1 VTRFSDVIGRQLE
14 LFEREQAALIED
26 CDTAELKY
34 DQAGR
39 DEAEEKYADYLD
51 LVETGTEELAAMRDN
66 FASAMDEE
74 AAEEYEAEFNRGV
87 AQRLPR
93 FALEI
98 EDT

>member
-1 VTRFSDVIGRQLE
+1 VSRFSDVIGRQLD
-14 LFEREQAALIED
+14 LFEREQVALIED
-26 CDTAELKY
+26 CETAELKY

-39 DEAEEKYADYLD
+39 DDAEERYADYLD
-51 LVETGTEELAAMRDN
+51 LVETGTEELASMRDN

-74 AAEEYEAEFNRGV
+74 AAEEYEAEFNRAV

>member
-1 VTRFSDVIGRQLE
+1 MSRFADVIGRQLD

-26 CDTAELKY
+26 CETAELKY
-34 DQAGR
+34 DQAHR
-39 DEAEEKYADYLD
+39 EDAEERYADYLD
-51 LVETGTEELAAMRDN
+51 LVETGTEELAAMRDH

-74 AAEEYEAEFNRGV
+74 SAEQYEDEFNRAV